1 MIDPIYITG
10 TGVVSAIGI
19 GKVATLEALLNNRSG
34 VGQLKYLKTEHKEF
48 PVGEVKLTD
57 AEMRER
63 LGIAQNAVTT
73 RTALMGMLALGE
85 ALDEARLTP
94 EMLPK
99 VGFISGT
106 TVGGMDM
113 SEQYYLDYLNGD
125 AHKEYIAVYDCGSC
139 SEMTAG
145 HFGKF
150 AFATTLATACSSAAN
165 AVIQGA
171 NMIRCGKADIVVV
184 GGSECITKFHLNGFN
199 SLMILDTKPCRPFDA
214 TRSGLNL
221 GEGAAYLVL
230 ESAES
235 AKRRGIAPQALLS
248 GYGNAC
254 DAFHQTASSPDGE
267 GAFRAM
273 KEALA
278 LAGLQPSDID
288 YINAHGTGTPNN
300 DVSESQAMMRL
311 FGQVPPVSS
320 TKPFTGHT
328 TSASGSIEAV
338 FCILAL
344 QHGFLPVN
352 LNWSQPMDNGIVPVA
367 KPEKKALKHILCN
380 AFGFGGNDSSLLLS
394 ATAGLRDCE
403 TRDTRR
409 LDDQTSRVP
418 RPEVPCQNDIFVLS
432 AKQISMQQPLSE
444 EWMDNPIM
452 YDVPFTRSIDPSF
465 KEYISPI
472 EARRM
477 GRILKRALA
486 TSKEALKAAGCD
498 TVDAIMTGTGFGCI
512 ENTEFFLDALSNEG
526 EQLLKPT
533 YFMQSTHNTISSL
546 VAIQTKNY
554 NYNATYAHN
563 GISFESALHD
573 AWLQFR
579 LGKINSALVG
589 CHDEMTE
596 TFHSIMKKGGVMGQD
611 DERCGEVAVSV
622 VLSNVPVSQVVEPVE
637 TPSQNQSAL
646 RQAQGSQ
653 PLCRLTGLK
662 MLHQPTM
669 NDLMDAATTMLQSAE
684 RSLADVDYILTG
696 ISGNHQSDKVYLAE
710 TKTLF
715 GDKPL
720 LKYKHLFGEN
730 FTASGLGFYVAAQ
743 CLNAGK
749 VPSHLFV
756 NANEASDK
764 QPACILLFNHSDGKD
779 YTLILLEK

>member
-1 MIDPIYITG
+1 MIEPIYITG
-10 TGVVSAIGI
+10 FGVVSAIGL
-19 GKVATLEALLNNRSG
+19 GKAATLDALLNNRSG

-57 AEMRER
+57 VEMRER
-63 LGIAQNAVTT
+63 LGIAPDAVTI

-94 EMLPK
+94 EMLPN

-113 SEQYYLDYLNGD
+113 SEQFYLDYLNGD

-150 AFATTLATACSSAAN
+150 AFVTTLATACSSAAN

-199 SLMILDTKPCRPFDA
+199 SLMILDTEPCRPFDA
-214 TRSGLNL
+214 TRHGLNL

-235 AKRRGIAPQALLS
+235 ARRRGVEPQALLS

-273 KEALA
+273 KEALD
-278 LAGLQPSDID
+278 LAGLQPSDMD

-300 DVSESQAMMRL
+300 DVSESQAMIRL
-311 FGQVPPVSS
+311 FGQVPPMSS

-344 QHGFLPVN
+344 QYGFLPVN

-367 KPEKKALKHILCN
+367 KPEKKSLKHVLCN

-394 ATAGLRDCE
+394 SAKVLEPVERPTLNNGASTGSATCYRQA
-403 TRDTRR
+403 
-409 LDDQTSRVP
+409 QQPSS
-418 RPEVPCQNDIFVLS
+418 IFVLS

-444 EWMDNPIM
+444 EWIDNPIV
-452 YDVPFTRSIDPSF
+452 YDVPFTRSIDPNF
-465 KEYISPI
+465 KEYVSPI
-472 EARRM
+472 ESRRM

-486 TSKEALKAAGCD
+486 TSKDALKAAGCD
-498 TVDAIMTGTGFGCI
+498 TVDAIITGTGFGCI

-554 NYNATYAHN
+554 NYNATYAHK
-563 GISFESALHD
+563 GISFDSALHD
-573 AWLQFR
+573 AWLQFG
-579 LGKINSALVG
+579 LGKIGSALVG

-596 TFHSIMKKGGVMGQD
+596 TFYRIMKKGGVMGQD

-622 VLSNVPVSQVVEPVE
+622 VLSSHCEERSNPD
-637 TPSQNQSAL
+637 T
-646 RQAQGSQ
+646 Q
-653 PLCRLTGLK
+653 PLCRLSGLE

-669 NDLMDAATTMLQSAE
+669 NDLIDTVAIMLQTAN

-696 ISGNHQSDKVYLAE
+696 ISGDYESDKAYLAE

-730 FTASGLGFYVAAQ
+730 FTASGLGFYVAAH
-743 CLNAGK
+743 CLKAGR

-756 NANEASDK
+756 NANEVSDR
-764 QPACILLFNHSDGKD
+764 QSDCILLFNRSDGKD
-779 YTLILLEK
+779 YTLILLES